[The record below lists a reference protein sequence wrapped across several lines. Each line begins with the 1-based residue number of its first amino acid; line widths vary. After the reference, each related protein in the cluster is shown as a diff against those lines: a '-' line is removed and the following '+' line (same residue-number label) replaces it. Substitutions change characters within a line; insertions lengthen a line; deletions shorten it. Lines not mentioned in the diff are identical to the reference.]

1 MDLEHR
7 LTRVHNFI
15 ITFVHKHKYSLH
27 TPIRTAFH
35 ICACVRLPLCDTE
48 CRSQILKSIFKIPR
62 KFKRMIKHRA
72 HQIIIIVQKW
82 DFDDKTHLNFR
93 FGSSHVAF

>member
-35 ICACVRLPLCDTE
+35 ILISVLSLSLHVRACVRLPLCDTE

-72 HQIIIIVQKW
+72 HQIIIIVQK
-82 DFDDKTHLNFR
+82 
-93 FGSSHVAF
+93 